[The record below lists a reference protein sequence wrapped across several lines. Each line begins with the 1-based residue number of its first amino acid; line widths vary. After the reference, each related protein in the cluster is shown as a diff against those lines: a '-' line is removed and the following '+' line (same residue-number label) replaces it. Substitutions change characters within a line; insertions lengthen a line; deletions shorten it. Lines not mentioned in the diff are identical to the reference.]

1 MSVLTKN
8 RNAGAKQRA
17 LDTKQR
23 ALDTAS
29 QVVPIAKNAS
39 VAARQSAEDAVSW
52 AAPRVNDAR
61 TWAAPRVEQA
71 GIVVRDKIGPAISE
85 KIAPAVSSALVE
97 AAHRLDTAPVKRK
110 RWPRVLAGFAIAA
123 AVGSAVAAVV
133 LRRKPDY
140 ASFGLEDQAPGATV
154 APAQSTGNG
163 SAAPSATPEE
173 ESVNGRT
180 RNS

>member
-1 MSVLTKN
+1 MSLLAKN
-8 RNAGAKQRA
+8 RSAGA
-17 LDTKQR
+17 KQR

-29 QVVPIAKNAS
+29 QVVPMAKNAGL
-39 VAARQSAEDAVSW
+39 AARQSAEGAVSW

-71 GIVVRDKIGPAISE
+71 GVAVRDKIGPAISD
-85 KIAPAVSSALVE
+85 KIAPAVSSVFVE
-97 AAHRLDTAPVKRK
+97 TARRLDSTPPKRK
-110 RWPRVLAGFAIAA
+110 RWPRVLAGFAVAA

-140 ASFGLEDQAPGATV
+140 AGFGMEDQAPGAT
-154 APAQSTGNG
+154 APSAQSTGNG
-163 SAAPSATPEE
+163 STAPSATPEE

-180 RNS
+180 RNP